1 MQFLNF
7 AGPHAQGCFVV
18 VAEAKVIQIVSRYVS
33 SNRMPH
39 GNIQKEKDT
48 EFFFMRFDD
57 SSSKKFSLEP
67 T

>member
-39 GNIQKEKDT
+39 GNIQKEKDK
-48 EFFFMRFDD
+48 EIFFH
-57 SSSKKFSLEP
+57 EI
-67 T
+67 